1 MTSHLAVVRL
11 LPLDLGVWVCLH
23 LSQERMV
30 EGLWPEDREKFQ
42 REDLTYYI
50 ANKTEDKQKSAT
62 FGKLILVY
70 LRTIAACCRF
80 LTSYFYENQEI
91 FK

>member
-30 EGLWPEDREKFQ
+30 EGL
-42 REDLTYYI
+42 
-50 ANKTEDKQKSAT
+50 
-62 FGKLILVY
+62 
-70 LRTIAACCRF
+70 
-80 LTSYFYENQEI
+80 
-91 FK
+91 